1 MSAIKRHVIKPLTA
15 AIRYARL
22 PLASWATL
30 ALLPGTVWAGPQG
43 EQVVAGAVAVARPD
57 AHTTR
62 VTQSGDKAIVNWN
75 SFSVGGQEY
84 VQFVQPGSTSAI
96 LNRVVGGQASQIL
109 GHLNANGR
117 VFLVNPQGVYFGAG
131 AKVDTAGL
139 VASVLDINDQDFMD
153 SRYVFTKGTAAAEAE
168 VRNSGEIH
176 TSQFAVLIGDRVA
189 NEGLIEARLGTVALG
204 AGSKVS
210 LSLDQ
215 TGLVNFAV
223 DEKTLARH
231 AGVENTGTLLANGG
245 RVLLTAKVADDLLAT
260 AVNNTGVIRAQ
271 GITEHNGEII
281 LSASGGDVVNRG
293 TLDASG
299 PTGGNVLV
307 SATHDVEIAPTAQV
321 LAEGTGAGHGGSVR
335 LIAEHGL
342 AVRDGARVATRGGEA
357 GGKGGLVELSAHHG
371 GLAVAAHAVTVGSG
385 GRLVIDPARLLI
397 ASTGSSISGS
407 YIGKDY
413 IEGQLNLGVSLDL
426 IAASSVGAV
435 AANHVDTASPFTIT
449 AAGLGD
455 LHIKLGTVASSSFAR
470 GSAGDINLSPVSIDI
485 GGKFEALAGSQTGHV
500 SLGGVTANEINI
512 QAGRLSGA
520 TAVATA
526 LTAAGGSV
534 EVEGYAI
541 AINGNVR
548 ASDNGSVHVQL
559 SPESGG
565 HLSVTGDIRVKS
577 LPSGS
582 SAMARIDLGSY
593 SAAGAAS
600 INVTGLIEAEGR
612 QANIG
617 IYANNI
623 QIGAAHAL
631 AHGTSGGDAAIRLQG
646 HGTVNVQGVVLSG
659 NETTALLASGD
670 TAARSN
676 ALVSVLNGGSV
687 ALHGSVRALAQGSQ
701 ERGAVFLGSSNSP
714 ILGELTLD
722 GQVEA
727 AGHLGATININA
739 NTVALGA
746 GAVAQ
751 ATGGSAGI
759 TIRSMT
765 PSVSGEG
772 AAMTLIGGVSVT
784 ATHRASV
791 SLVNGGTSTDGGFS
805 GSGAMT
811 VGDVSAVGGTSA
823 QIWIKN
829 SGTYGDITVAGNLLA
844 QAAVG
849 RASIQLDHPNPS
861 LASGDIAVTGTLYA
875 VGGNSAY
882 VDINN
887 SEGNVTLGGDITV
900 SGQGGSASLS
910 ISGAA
915 VSLKGATVTAEGVTD
930 FSSAGIDISAR
941 GGILVDGNLAAR
953 QTNPS
958 SSGSGVASISL
969 DNTTTGDITVT
980 GNLLALNSGPGNASI
995 SLYNTAAGGGIT
1007 VSGTLGATGGGD
1019 ASIYTSAAQGDVT
1032 LDGAITVLAQ
1042 GGSADLYVS
1051 GDVVSMKGA
1060 TVTARGGS
1068 NSDASIYIQARN
1080 GISVVGNLT
1089 AQQLN
1094 SADNGSASISLY
1106 NINNSSA
1113 TGNIMVTGNLL
1124 ALTSGS
1130 GRASMYLSNSA
1141 AGGGIT
1147 VTGTLGAT
1155 GGGDA
1160 SIDINANQ
1168 GDVTLGGD
1176 ITVLGQGGSASLSIS
1191 GDAVSLKGATVT
1203 AQGSSD
1209 SSASI
1214 DISARNGISV
1224 VGNLTALQT
1233 NLAGSGSASIY
1244 LNNGSATGNI
1254 TVTGNLL
1261 AVASGAGDASID
1273 LYNSAPGG
1281 GITVTGT
1288 LGATGGDDASI
1299 DIHANQGDVTLG
1311 GDITVLGQGT
1321 FASLS
1326 ISGVAVSMKS
1336 ATVTAEGG
1344 SASLPGNAGIDILA
1358 GSSFGSSSINPG
1370 NLTGLLTI
1378 NGALLAD
1385 AATGSA
1391 SISLAGASVTVSAP
1405 VTAHAVAV
1413 PSTLL
1418 VGVSG
1423 GALTTLGTGILQA
1436 DSVTLVGLGSTQS
1449 FSVRTNT
1456 QHLTLTNEIFGL
1468 NAGVLS
1474 GVNLYLDNTAYA
1486 GPTLVDTN
1494 TNIQAFIDPATGTR
1508 FADTLITGLAFSSA
1522 RMLFTGDVGF
1532 AGEVA
1537 ANNMAVDVA
1546 NGVLVFSGIGIG
1558 EVPLSGDLGDAYSLA
1573 LLAQAAQAAGVSLA
1587 LPQYNGA
1594 PTTGANA
1601 IFAARNGI
1609 TFSDGLTLDD
1619 PDVPYVAFLTDG
1631 LLDFGPGVLSINPSR
1646 QDFLAQFSSYTPGAT
1661 VHIENVL
1668 PSTLDGTG
1676 PYFVNDLN
1684 FQLLPGTTLLTGGT
1698 LTPTGI
1704 GLPHPGPVLIG
1715 QNGALNI
1722 GHQNAFFVANGAIT
1736 GVGNVISTGFVAVAG
1751 TPVPPAPPPAPTPS
1765 TPDSLSSGTVA
1776 GAVLADAANGDLM
1789 LASVSEDDEEDENDP
1804 GNLEDAAG
1812 DNQSESGLGGK
1823 SNTGQMCE

>member
-62 VTQSGDKAIVNWN
+62 VTQSGDKAIINWN

-153 SRYVFTKGTAAAEAE
+153 SRYVFTKGAAAAEAE

-271 GITEHNGEII
+271 GITERNGEII
-281 LSASGGDVVNRG
+281 LSASGGNVVNRG

-299 PTGGNVLV
+299 PTGGQVLV

-335 LIAEHGL
+335 LIAEHSL

-357 GGKGGLVELSAHHG
+357 GGRGGLVELSAHHG

-385 GRLVIDPARLLI
+385 GHLVIDPARLLI
-397 ASTGSSISGS
+397 ASTGNSISGS

-413 IEGQLNLGVSLDL
+413 IETQLNLGVSLDL
-426 IAASSVGAV
+426 IASSSVGAV
-435 AANHVDTASPFTIT
+435 AANHVDAASPFTIT

-455 LHIKLGTVASSSFAR
+455 LHIKLGAVAGSSFSLGAFSLGAFAR
-470 GSAGDINLSPVSIDI
+470 GAAGNINLSSVSINI
-485 GGKFEALAGSQTGHV
+485 GGNFEALAGSQTGRV
-500 SLGGVTANEINI
+500 SLGQVTANDITI
-512 QAGRLSGA
+512 GAGSVSGA
-520 TAVATA
+520 TAVTSA
-526 LTAAGGSV
+526 LTATGGSV
-534 EVEGYAI
+534 AVEGYNI
-541 AINGNVR
+541 SVNGNVR
-548 ASDNGSVHVQL
+548 ASDTGAVHVQL
-559 SPESGG
+559 MPESGG
-565 HLSVTGDIRVKS
+565 FLSVTGDIRVKS
-577 LPSGS
+577 LSSGS
-582 SAMARIDLGSY
+582 GSNSARIYLGRDFFAS
-593 SAAGAAS
+593 SGAAS
-600 INVTGLIEAEGR
+600 INVSGLIEAEGR
-612 QANIG
+612 QGG
-617 IYANNI
+617 IEVYA
-623 QIGAAHAL
+623 QGDVTL
-631 AHGTSGGDAAIRLQG
+631 GGLI
-646 HGTVNVQGVVLSG
+646 
-659 NETTALLASGD
+659 
-670 TAARSN
+670 
-676 ALVSVLNGGSV
+676 SVL
-687 ALHGSVRALAQGSQ
+687 
-701 ERGAVFLGSSNSP
+701 
-714 ILGELTLD
+714 
-722 GQVEA
+722 
-727 AGHLGATININA
+727 GH
-739 NTVALGA
+739 
-746 GAVAQ
+746 
-751 ATGGSAGI
+751 GGSARLSISGDAV
-759 TIRSMT
+759 SMT
-765 PSVSGEG
+765 SATVT
-772 AAMTLIGGVSVT
+772 AGGVS
-784 ATHRASV
+784 A
-791 SLVNGGTSTDGGFS
+791 
-805 GSGAMT
+805 SGAGIDISASGAGIDISAYNGISV
-811 VGDVSAVGGTSA
+811 VGNLTALQTNSAASGGAYISLYNDST
-823 QIWIKN
+823 
-829 SGTYGDITVAGNLLA
+829 GDITITDNLLA
-844 QAAVG
+844 VASG
-849 RASIQLDHPNPS
+849 PASIYLYNS
-861 LASGDIAVTGTLYA
+861 AASGGIAVTGTLGA
-875 VGGNSAY
+875 SGGGRADIGILAGDGDVTLGGDITVSGQGGRASLSISGDMVSMKGATVTGQGGSDSDASIEIRARNGISVVGDLTAEQLNSAAY
-882 VDINN
+882 GAASIGLYNGSDSSGTGNITVTGNLLALTSGSGRANIDVINSAAGGGIAVTGTLGASGGGAN
-887 SEGNVTLGGDITV
+887 IHIYAGDGDVTLGGDITV
-900 SGQGGSASLS
+900 SGQGGSASL
-910 ISGAA
+910 
-915 VSLKGATVTAEGVTD
+915 
-930 FSSAGIDISAR
+930 
-941 GGILVDGNLAAR
+941 
-953 QTNPS
+953 
-958 SSGSGVASISL
+958 
-969 DNTTTGDITVT
+969 
-980 GNLLALNSGPGNASI
+980 
-995 SLYNTAAGGGIT
+995 
-1007 VSGTLGATGGGD
+1007 
-1019 ASIYTSAAQGDVT
+1019 
-1032 LDGAITVLAQ
+1032 
-1042 GGSADLYVS
+1042 YVS
-1051 GDVVSMKGA
+1051 GDVVSM
-1060 TVTARGGS
+1060 
-1068 NSDASIYIQARN
+1068 
-1080 GISVVGNLT
+1080 
-1089 AQQLN
+1089 
-1094 SADNGSASISLY
+1094 
-1106 NINNSSA
+1106 
-1113 TGNIMVTGNLL
+1113 
-1124 ALTSGS
+1124 
-1130 GRASMYLSNSA
+1130 
-1141 AGGGIT
+1141 
-1147 VTGTLGAT
+1147 
-1155 GGGDA
+1155 
-1160 SIDINANQ
+1160 Q
-1168 GDVTLGGD
+1168 G
-1176 ITVLGQGGSASLSIS
+1176 
-1191 GDAVSLKGATVT
+1191 
-1203 AQGSSD
+1203 
-1209 SSASI
+1209 
-1214 DISARNGISV
+1214 
-1224 VGNLTALQT
+1224 
-1233 NLAGSGSASIY
+1233 
-1244 LNNGSATGNI
+1244 
-1254 TVTGNLL
+1254 
-1261 AVASGAGDASID
+1261 
-1273 LYNSAPGG
+1273 
-1281 GITVTGT
+1281 
-1288 LGATGGDDASI
+1288 
-1299 DIHANQGDVTLG
+1299 
-1311 GDITVLGQGT
+1311 
-1321 FASLS
+1321 
-1326 ISGVAVSMKS
+1326 

-1358 GSSFGSSSINPG
+1358 GSSFGSSSINSAV
-1370 NLTGLLTI
+1370 NLTGPLTI

-1391 SISLAGASVTVSAP
+1391 SISLAGAGVTISAP
-1405 VTAHAVAV
+1405 VTAQSVAV

-1423 GALTTLGTGILQA
+1423 GALTTLGAGILQA

-1532 AGEVA
+1532 AGGVA

-1558 EVPLSGDLGDAYSLA
+1558 EVPLSGDFGDAYSLA

-1646 QDFLAQFSSYTPGAT
+1646 QDFLAQFSAYTPGAT
-1661 VHIENVL
+1661 VHIENLL

-1684 FQLLPGTTLLTGGT
+1684 FQLLPGTTLLAGGT
-1698 LTPTGI
+1698 LTPTGS

-1736 GVGNVISTGFVAVAG
+1736 GAGNVISTGFVAVGG
-1751 TPVPPAPPPAPTPS
+1751 TPVPPPPVPPAPTPS

-1789 LASVSEDDEEDENDP
+1789 LASVLEDDSVLDDDEEDENDP
-1804 GNLEDAAG
+1804 GYLEEAASN
-1812 DNQSESGLGGK
+1812 DQSGSGLGGK

>member
-139 VASVLDINDQDFMD
+139 VASVLDINDQDFID
-153 SRYVFTKGTAAAEAE
+153 SRYVFTKGAAAAEAE
-168 VRNSGEIH
+168 VRNSGEIN

-281 LSASGGDVVNRG
+281 LSATGGNVVNRG

-299 PTGGNVLV
+299 PTGGQVLV

-335 LIAEHGL
+335 LIAEHSL

-357 GGKGGLVELSAHHG
+357 GGRGGLVELSAHHG

-397 ASTGSSISGS
+397 ASTGNSISGS

-413 IEGQLNLGVSLDL
+413 IETQLNLGVSLDL

-435 AANHVDTASPFTIT
+435 AANHVDAASPFTIT

-455 LHIKLGTVASSSFAR
+455 LHIKLGAVAGSSFSLGAFSLDAFAR
-470 GSAGDINLSPVSIDI
+470 GAAGNINLSSVSINI
-485 GGKFEALAGSQTGHV
+485 GGNFEALAGSQTGRV
-500 SLGGVTANEINI
+500 SLGQVTANDITI
-512 QAGRLSGA
+512 GAGSVSGA
-520 TAVATA
+520 TVVTSA
-526 LTAAGGSV
+526 LTATGGSV
-534 EVEGYAI
+534 AVEGYNI
-541 AINGNVR
+541 SVNGNVR
-548 ASDNGSVHVQL
+548 ASDTGAVHVQL
-559 SPESGG
+559 MPESGG
-565 HLSVTGDIRVKS
+565 YLSVTGDIRVKS
-577 LPSGS
+577 LSSGS
-582 SAMARIDLGSY
+582 GSNSARINLGRDFFAS
-593 SAAGAAS
+593 SGAAS
-600 INVTGLIEAEGR
+600 INVSGLIEAEGR
-612 QANIG
+612 QGG
-617 IYANNI
+617 IEVY
-623 QIGAAHAL
+623 
-631 AHGTSGGDAAIRLQG
+631 
-646 HGTVNVQGVVLSG
+646 
-659 NETTALLASGD
+659 
-670 TAARSN
+670 
-676 ALVSVLNGGSV
+676 
-687 ALHGSVRALAQGSQ
+687 AQG
-701 ERGAVFLGSSNSP
+701 
-714 ILGELTLD
+714 D
-722 GQVEA
+722 
-727 AGHLGATININA
+727 
-739 NTVALGA
+739 
-746 GAVAQ
+746 
-751 ATGGSAGI
+751 
-759 TIRSMT
+759 
-765 PSVSGEG
+765 
-772 AAMTLIGGVSVT
+772 
-784 ATHRASV
+784 
-791 SLVNGGTSTDGGFS
+791 
-805 GSGAMT
+805 
-811 VGDVSAVGGTSA
+811 
-823 QIWIKN
+823 
-829 SGTYGDITVAGNLLA
+829 
-844 QAAVG
+844 
-849 RASIQLDHPNPS
+849 
-861 LASGDIAVTGTLYA
+861 
-875 VGGNSAY
+875 
-882 VDINN
+882 
-887 SEGNVTLGGDITV
+887 VTLGGLISV
-900 SGQGGSASLS
+900 LGQGGSASLS
-910 ISGAA
+910 IFAA
-915 VSLKGATVTAEGVTD
+915 A
-930 FSSAGIDISAR
+930 
-941 GGILVDGNLAAR
+941 
-953 QTNPS
+953 
-958 SSGSGVASISL
+958 
-969 DNTTTGDITVT
+969 
-980 GNLLALNSGPGNASI
+980 
-995 SLYNTAAGGGIT
+995 
-1007 VSGTLGATGGGD
+1007 
-1019 ASIYTSAAQGDVT
+1019 
-1032 LDGAITVLAQ
+1032 
-1042 GGSADLYVS
+1042 
-1051 GDVVSMKGA
+1051 VSMKGA
-1060 TVTARGGS
+1060 TVTTAAGGFR
-1068 NSDASIYIQARN
+1068 DASIDITARN

-1094 SADNGSASISLY
+1094 SAAYGSASIRLY
-1106 NINNSSA
+1106 NGSASSA
-1113 TGNIMVTGNLL
+1113 TGNITVTGNLL

-1130 GRASMYLSNSA
+1130 GDASIDLRNNT

-1147 VTGTLGAT
+1147 VTGTLAAS

-1160 SIDINANQ
+1160 SIDITAAQ

-1176 ITVLGQGGSASLSIS
+1176 ITVLGQAGSASLSIS

-1244 LNNGSATGNI
+1244 LYNGSAIGNI

-1273 LYNSAPGG
+1273 LYNYAAGG

-1299 DIHANQGDVTLG
+1299 DIHANQGGVTLG
-1311 GDITVLGQGT
+1311 GDITVLGQGGS
-1321 FASLS
+1321 ASLS
-1326 ISGVAVSMKS
+1326 ISGDAVSMRG
-1336 ATVTAEGG
+1336 ATVKAEGG

-1358 GSSFGSSSINPG
+1358 GSSFGGSSSSPSVNA
-1370 NLTGLLTI
+1370 TGLLTI

-1391 SISLAGASVTVSAP
+1391 SISLAGTSVTVSAP
-1405 VTAHAVAV
+1405 VTAQSVAV

-1423 GALTTLGTGILQA
+1423 GALTTLGAGILQA

-1456 QHLTLTNEIFGL
+1456 QHLTLTKEIFGL

-1494 TNIQAFIDPATGTR
+1494 TNIQAFIDPVTGTR

-1532 AGEVA
+1532 AGDVA

-1558 EVPLSGDLGDAYSLA
+1558 EVPLSGDFGDAYSLA

-1601 IFAARNGI
+1601 IFAARNGL

-1684 FQLLPGTTLLTGGT
+1684 FQLLPGTTLLAGGT
-1698 LTPTGI
+1698 LTPTGS

-1736 GVGNVISTGFVAVAG
+1736 GAGNVISTGFVAVGG
-1751 TPVPPAPPPAPTPS
+1751 TPVPPSPVPPAPAPTPS

-1789 LASVSEDDEEDENDP
+1789 LASVLEDDSVLDDDEEDENDP
-1804 GNLEDAAG
+1804 GYLEEAASN
-1812 DNQSESGLGGK
+1812 DQSGSGLGGK